1 MTETSARRLPKA
13 ERREQLLETAL
24 EIVREEGTD
33 ALTLGHVAE
42 RAGVTKPI
50 AYEHFKTRSGLLVA
64 LYERMDEL
72 PRAKMVDALERTSKL
87 PEIARVASQAYIG
100 CYTSLGPEWYA
111 VSAALAGSEEM
122 EATRRA
128 CLANYAEIFRAALA
142 PHSKL
147 SKRALY
153 LRCVGIIGAAEGM
166 AQEMLQRRT
175 TEAAAVDALTT
186 LITSWIAQEH

>member
-1 MTETSARRLPKA
+1 MSETSNKRLPKA

-33 ALTLGHVAE
+33 ALTLGHLAD

-50 AYEHFKTRSGLLVA
+50 AYEHFKTRAGLLVA
-64 LYERMDEL
+64 LYKRMDEH
-72 PRAKMVDALERTSKL
+72 PRATLIEALKRTSKL
-87 PEIARVASQAYIG
+87 SELARVASHAYMS

-122 EATRRA
+122 EATRLE
-128 CLANYAEIFRAALA
+128 CIQDYAEIFREALA

-147 SKRALY
+147 SKRVLHV
-153 LRCVGIIGAAEGM
+153 RCIGIIAAADGI
-166 AQEMLQRRT
+166 AQEMLRKRT
-175 TEAAAVDALTT
+175 SEAAAIDALAS
-186 LITSWIAQEH
+186 LIHSWISAQT